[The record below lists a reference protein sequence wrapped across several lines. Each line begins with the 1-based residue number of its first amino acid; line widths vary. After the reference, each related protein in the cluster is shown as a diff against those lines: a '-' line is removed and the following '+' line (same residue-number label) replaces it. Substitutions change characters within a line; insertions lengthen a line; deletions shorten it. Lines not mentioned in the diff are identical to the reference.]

1 MNHLPGLLAT
11 SLATALAIALTGC
24 AQEST
29 LTETCTDPRP
39 EICTQQYDPVCG
51 MLDDGS
57 RKTYST
63 GCTACSD
70 HNVVGWDPGE
80 CK

>member
-1 MNHLPGLLAT
+1 MKNFLGPIGF
-11 SLATALAIALTGC
+11 AICLTGILPAC
-24 AQEST
+24 TTDSSP
-29 LTETCTDPRP
+29 LETCSEPRP

-51 MLDDGS
+51 TLDDGS

-70 HNVVGWDPGE
+70 QKVVGWIPGE
-80 CK
+80 CN